1 MSPSNLKKE
10 RKKWG
15 LPTEQTKK
23 DKEKKNGRPEL
34 PISPKIPSH
43 IHAFM

>member
-1 MSPSNLKKE
+1 MSPSNFFLKK

-23 DKEKKNGRPEL
+23 DKEKKNGRPE
-34 PISPKIPSH
+34 
-43 IHAFM
+43 